1 MNDSEDTQVLLSESL
16 INAEVDIDALEN
28 SAWQERYLLSWIGQ
42 QRLVIPSQWVSEIIV
57 VERTCILPLP
67 FYDSML
73 LGVVHHE
80 GQIVPLI
87 TLWNSPIQFAQA
99 QRFRETLSAIRL
111 GAAVG
116 ELAGV
121 GLVVDQISG
130 TLTHEQL
137 MQLQQ
142 SSASMPVQLF
152 QPEAISPRIW
162 HPQTSL

>member
-1 MNDSEDTQVLLSESL
+1 MNDSEDPQALLPESL
-16 INAEVDIDALEN
+16 IDAEVDIDALEA

-57 VERTCILPLP
+57 VERTRILPLP

-87 TLWNSPIQFAQA
+87 TLWTQPQFAQA
-99 QRFRETLSAIRL
+99 QRLRETLSAVRL

-121 GLVVDQISG
+121 GLVVDQING
-130 TLTHEQL
+130 TLTHAQL
-137 MQLQQ
+137 TQLQET
-142 SSASMPVQLF
+142 SASMPVQLF